1 MEENIKEEVYKCSKC
16 GLCKSVCPIYL
27 ATKNEM
33 YSPRGRHIIL
43 NNFFQNRKKPSREF
57 FKNLDICL
65 NCNLCKDFCPSN
77 IDSGKIFTNL
87 KKPSKQLYTK
97 LFFIF
102 NFSRLFNFY
111 KKYNPKQN
119 TNNEKVLY
127 FEGCYNKYINC
138 SDRNASI
145 KLIEKLGF
153 EVEKIIS
160 ECCGYKYLSN
170 NDNQAF
176 EINEEKIIQKSSTKA
191 KYIICSCDTCFETL
205 SKINNEEF
213 NKKLIRL
220 DEFLKI
226 NNFKITTSKETL
238 YFKPL
243 NRKTDCNFAQDTK
256 TINFKGACTLME
268 NFFAIKH
275 PKLAKKIA
283 KNITYK
289 NDKNIITTCNI
300 TKWGLLK
307 LFKKKVI
314 SYSEYLKKEV
324 D

>member
-1 MEENIKEEVYKCSKC
+1 MNEKIKEEVYKCSKC

-43 NNFFQNRKKPSREF
+43 NNFFQNGKKPSNKF
-57 FKNLDICL
+57 LKSLDICL

-77 IDSGKIFTNL
+77 IASGKIFTSF
-87 KKPSKQLYTK
+87 KKPSKLLYTK

-111 KKYNPKQN
+111 KKYNPKAN
-119 TNNEKVLY
+119 TKNEKVVY
-127 FEGCYNKYINC
+127 FEGCYNKYIDC
-138 SDRNASI
+138 TDRNTSI
-145 KLIEKLGF
+145 KLIEKLGY
-153 EVEKIIS
+153 EVEKVIS
-160 ECCGYKYLSN
+160 NCCGYTFLSN
-170 NDNQAF
+170 NDEKLF
-176 EINEEKIIQKSSTKA
+176 KKNEEKIIQNCNTTT
-191 KYIICSCDTCFETL
+191 KYIVCSCDTCYETL
-205 SKINNEEF
+205 STIRNEEF

-226 NNFKITTSKETL
+226 NNFKINKSQKTS

-243 NRKTDCNFAQDTK
+243 NRKENGNMPDNTN
-256 TINFKGACTLME
+256 TINQKGACSLME
-268 NFFAIKH
+268 NFFGIKH

-283 KNITYK
+283 ENIKYK
-289 NDKNIITTCNI
+289 KDEETITTCNI

-307 LFKKKVI
+307 LLKQKVI
-314 SYSEYLKKEV
+314 SYAEYLKKEV